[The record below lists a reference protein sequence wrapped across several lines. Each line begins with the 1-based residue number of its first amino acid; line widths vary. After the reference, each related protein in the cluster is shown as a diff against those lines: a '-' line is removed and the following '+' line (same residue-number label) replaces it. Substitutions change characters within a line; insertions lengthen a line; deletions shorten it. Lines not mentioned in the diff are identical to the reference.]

1 MGKKGNSRREKTW
14 ELIEELDAQRAR
26 LREHRILAP
35 IVEAKQHWV
44 TTIIE
49 GTSYRLRVRKAEPG
63 WWKLRPLNDHEAE
76 VLNRPKPYE
85 VAGYLRQIPAIRV
98 IVVWRLGERSWL
110 VYPSNAGD
118 ARQRDWP
125 SAPGAPTRERYV
137 PRPQPLHLVTAPA
150 VRPFDVLVVRML
162 DGALL
167 YDEYDRRTLWA
178 PLADELR
185 SCLERQEW
193 EPSIRGLTPELQ
205 ATLSLHRHRFLLEE
219 KRMIEQ
225 EEAQRRGTLE
235 GRLRVALEYS
245 GAVLRA
251 WTELGEGY
259 EVVWEHEGEEY
270 RTVIRQD
277 LFVESAG
284 ICLSGRDSDYDLSAI
299 VHVMRL
305 ARES

>member
-1 MGKKGNSRREKTW
+1 MDRKSDSRRKKTW
-14 ELIEELDAQRAR
+14 ELIEELDAQAAR

-44 TTIIE
+44 TTILE
-49 GTSYRLRVRKAEPG
+49 GTPYRLRLPKEEPG
-63 WWKLRPLNDHEAE
+63 WWKIRPLSDHEAE
-76 VLNRPKPYE
+76 VLDEPMPHE
-85 VAGYLRQIPAIRV
+85 VVEYLKQLPAVRV
-98 IVVWRLGERSWL
+98 IVVWRLSKWSWL
-110 VYPSNAGD
+110 VYPWNTGD
-118 ARQRDWP
+118 ARQRGW
-125 SAPGAPTRERYV
+125 PGAPDTYGRYV
-137 PRPQPLHLVTAPA
+137 PSPRPLHLVCAPA
-150 VRPFDVLVVRML
+150 VRPFDVLVSRVL
-162 DGALL
+162 DSVLL

-178 PLADELR
+178 PLAEELR
-185 SCLERQEW
+185 LHLERRVW
-193 EPSIRGLTPELQ
+193 EPSIRRLTPELR
-205 ATLSLHRHRFLLEE
+205 AVLSLHRHRFLLEE

-270 RTVIRQD
+270 RTVIRRD

-284 ICLSGRDSDYDLSAI
+284 ICLSGRDSDYNLSAI
-299 VHVMRL
+299 VHVLRL
-305 ARES
+305 ARGE